1 MSLSTAL
8 RRQTPWK
15 PLLRRYRPF
24 STSPED
30 GPRPPRPPPPPPPP
44 PIRVG
49 FTESAGRGVFA
60 TRPIRAGDP
69 IHTAK
74 PLVTHPSPSL
84 LHQVCYFCLK
94 KLGREKSAVSLPI
107 QDGGSVLYESASAST
122 IRETICFCTEKCS
135 EYSKGFYEIERRA
148 DWSAFDEHCREQEV
162 KYPLLVKRF
171 ACMVLSGASRADAL
185 DILQPARLFPQ
196 NILEMEEEFRL
207 LKDAFLTA
215 RIAYDQMSFLTKD
228 WYVGTLARI
237 RINAFRVEFAGG
249 SYEDLL
255 SMASASV
262 IANAAVGNA
271 VYMLP
276 SFYNHDC
283 DPNAHIIWID
293 SADAKL
299 KALRDIEE
307 GEELCICYIDASMD
321 HDARKTLLL
330 EGFGFQ
336 CCCPRCMADD

>member
-1 MSLSTAL
+1 MSPTAAL
-8 RRQTPWK
+8 RRQAPWK

-74 PLVTHPSPSL
+74 PLIAHPSPSL
-84 LHQVCYFCLK
+84 LHQVSGIVVDEVDYIEVCYFCLK

-107 QDGGSVLYESASAST
+107 QDGGSVAYESASAST

-171 ACMVLSGASRADAL
+171 ACMVLSGASGADAL

-215 RIAYDQMSFLTKD
+215 GIAYDQMS
-228 WYVGTLARI
+228 
-237 RINAFRVEFAGG
+237 
-249 SYEDLL
+249 S
-255 SMASASV
+255 SV

-293 SADAKL
+293 NADAKL

-307 GEELCICYIDASMD
+307 GEELRICYIDASMD